1 MDERQLTFLRELT
14 GAPGPSGYEGP
25 VRAVW
30 RASTQEFAAETF
42 VDAHGSVSA
51 LVHAGGTPRVMLAG
65 HIDEIGLMIS
75 MIDEHGF
82 LWIVPIGGHD
92 PAILVGQRVYVHG
105 RNGSILGVIGRKPI
119 HLMKSEDR
127 KAEVQISSLWIDIGA
142 TDLADAE
149 SVVRVGDP
157 VTLCG
162 SLEHLRGDLLVSK
175 AFDDRV
181 GAYVAAEV
189 ARAVATAPGEAAVY
203 AVGTCQEEIGYRGA
217 ITSAQRI
224 NPDVAIAIDVG
235 FGLDHPS
242 VDEEKKRHNT
252 SALGKGPLI
261 ARGPNINPVV
271 FEHLVAAAESA
282 SIPYQI
288 DPTPGESGT
297 DSWAI
302 QVAHQGVA
310 TGLVSVPV
318 RYMHSP
324 VEVLST
330 ADLDRAVELLVA
342 FIRRLGPTSNF
353 VEKYP

>member
-1 MDERQLTFLRELT
+1 M
-14 GAPGPSGYEGP
+14 
-25 VRAVW
+25 
-30 RASTQEFAAETF
+30 
-42 VDAHGSVSA
+42 
-51 LVHAGGTPRVMLAG
+51 
-65 HIDEIGLMIS
+65 
-75 MIDEHGF
+75 
-82 LWIVPIGGHD
+82 
-92 PAILVGQRVYVHG
+92 
-105 RNGSILGVIGRKPI
+105 IGRKPI

-127 KAEVQISSLWIDIGA
+127 KAEVRISSLWIDIGA
-142 TDLADAE
+142 TDRADAE
-149 SVVRVGDP
+149 SVVSVGDP

-189 ARAVATAPGEAAVY
+189 ARAVAAAPVEAAVY

-217 ITSAQRI
+217 ITSAERI

-242 VDEEKKRHNT
+242 VDEERKDHNA
-252 SALGKGPLI
+252 SAVGKGPLI
-261 ARGPNINPVV
+261 ARGPNVNPVV
-271 FEHLVAAAESA
+271 FEHLIAAAESA

-288 DPTPGESGT
+288 EPVPGNSGT

-310 TGLVSVPV
+310 TGMVSVPV

-324 VEVLST
+324 IEVLSS
-330 ADLDRAVELLVA
+330 ADLDRTVALLVA
-342 FIRRLGPTSNF
+342 FIDASDPQPASSKSIP
-353 VEKYP
+353 KYPDK